1 MRKFFPIFFFFWLL
15 PALTLAN
22 DINIEGRVFTETGP
36 MEGIKVYVYK
46 NYDDIN
52 SGTPFLISEPTD
64 KKGLYRFQLP
74 PGEYFFTAKG
84 NMDGKEFYAYHGKNP
99 IKVETENI
107 WLTFMINET
116 KPPVYSDGDTS
127 LKGVVTYKGSP
138 VKDAYITLYTPET
151 KKFKGLGY
159 RTESINADGTFNLS
173 LTAGKYIVVAK
184 KKETGKKMRPLKKGD
199 LFCYYPLNPIEVK
212 SNKVVR
218 IEVPCYPKGDRSSFA
233 EAPPIK
239 TNDYTTVEH
248 LADRT
253 MFGIK
258 GKIRDLEGNP
268 VAKLF
273 VLAYRSKQSPF
284 LMHYLSD
291 RTEYAGETDRE
302 GNYFIPID
310 ADGDFYIIARNT
322 LGGSP
327 RSGDV
332 YGFYEGTATH
342 SVSFRNGQI
351 IENID
356 IVVGKV
362 KDKNSQQL
370 AVARQ
375 LSGTENQKF
384 EGDTVVDRDT
394 FWKGNILIDGMVV
407 VKRGVTLT
415 IEPGTIIS
423 FNKRDRDKNGIGD
436 SGIMVEGRI
445 VAHGTKDKKIIFTS
459 ASEKPEP
466 RDWSYIMVLTAGPD
480 NIFEYCEVHYAFTGL
495 QIQYSNATITDCFF
509 NKNYEGLRFNSS
521 NLVVEHNSFL
531 NNNVGIGFAGLDGK
545 VIIRNNIIS
554 NNNVGVLFMR
564 PRVNSVDFKKSQKIV
579 EMPLLENNNIN
590 SNHEHNFK
598 IGESQSMD
606 IDVTNNWWGSIKK
619 ETIEELLFDKK
630 KNYSLGQVIYSPY
643 LVGPVQNAGVR
654 DNGMQY
660 NKR

>member
-1 MRKFFPIFFFFWLL
+1 MRKLFILLFYIFPV
-15 PALTLAN
+15 LAFADN
-22 DINIEGRVFTETGP
+22 INIEGRVFTETGP
-36 MEGIKVYVYK
+36 TQGAKVYVYK
-46 NYDDIN
+46 SYDDIN
-52 SGTPFLISEPTD
+52 AGTPLLISEPTNEQ
-64 KKGLYRFQLP
+64 GLYRFQLP

-84 NMDGKEFYAYHGKNP
+84 NMDGKEFYAYHGNNP
-99 IKVETENI
+99 IKVEAENL
-107 WLTFMINET
+107 WLAFMANEI
-116 KPPVYSDGDTS
+116 KPPAYLGGATS
-127 LKGVVTYKGSP
+127 LKGVVTYKESP
-138 VKDAYITLYTPET
+138 VKDAYLTLYIPET

-159 RTESINADGTFNLS
+159 RTESINPDGTFNIS
-173 LTAGKYIVVAK
+173 LPAGRYIVIAK
-184 KKETGKKMRPLKKGD
+184 KKESGKKIRPLKKGD
-199 LFCYYPLNPIEVK
+199 LFCYYPQNPVEVRAGQ
-212 SNKVVR
+212 VVQ
-218 IEVPCYPKGDRSSFA
+218 IEVPCYPKGDRGSFA
-233 EAPPIK
+233 EAPLIK

-248 LADRT
+248 LGNGSR
-253 MFGIK
+253 FGIK
-258 GKIRDLEGNP
+258 GKVRDLEGNP
-268 VAKLF
+268 LAKLF

-332 YGFYEGTATH
+332 YGFYEGNATH
-342 SVSFRNGQI
+342 SVSFKNGQI

-384 EGDTVVDRDT
+384 EGDTVVDSDT

-445 VAHGTKDKKIIFTS
+445 VARGTKDKKIIFTS

-531 NNNVGIGFAGLDGK
+531 NNDVGIGFAGLDGK

-554 NNNVGVLFMR
+554 NNNVGVLFMHT
-564 PRVNSVDFKKSQKIV
+564 RVNAVDLKKKQENE
-579 EMPLLENNNIN
+579 EMPLVKNNNIN
-590 SNHEHNFK
+590 NNFQYNFK
-598 IGESQSMD
+598 IGEGQSKD
-606 IDVTNNWWGSIKK
+606 IDVSNNWWGSIKK

-630 KNYSLGQVIYSPY
+630 KNYSLGQVIYSPC
-643 LVGPVQNAGVR
+643 LSDPVQDAGIR
-654 DNGMQY
+654 NSSM
-660 NKR
+660 